1 MYICYFTLLFPM
13 HRWSQLMRLFILF
26 NKHVTDGKLVLAKC
40 SSLKNLFNKN
50 FIVASKP

>member
-1 MYICYFTLLFPM
+1 MYICYFTLLFP
-13 HRWSQLMRLFILF
+13 MRLFILF